1 MTTGTFSVS
10 IYDVLLALKGIPYLP
25 RVHTAK
31 LRLMTAKDLMHTEL
45 RYLTLKGT
53 YRDALRLVRRGGVC
67 GGGCVWRRVCVVLT
81 VCVTLFAC
89 WMMVDAFWVW

>member
-1 MTTGTFSVS
+1 MTSGTFSVS

-53 YRDALRLVRRGGVC
+53 YRDALRLVRRGRGR
-67 GGGCVWRRVCVVLT
+67 VWRRACVVLT
-81 VCVTLFAC
+81 LCLTLFAC
-89 WMMVDAFWVW
+89 WMMVDAFRVW

>member
-53 YRDALRLVRRGGVC
+53 YRDALRLVRRGVC
-67 GGGCVWRRVCVVLT
+67 GEGCVRY
-81 VCVTLFAC
+81 
-89 WMMVDAFWVW
+89 